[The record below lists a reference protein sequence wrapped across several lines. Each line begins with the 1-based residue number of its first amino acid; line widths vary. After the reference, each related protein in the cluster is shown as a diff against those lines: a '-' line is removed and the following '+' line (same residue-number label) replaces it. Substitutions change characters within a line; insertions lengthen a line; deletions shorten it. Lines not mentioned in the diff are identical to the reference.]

1 MKGEATFRFGFTLFF
16 YWVKV
21 SSVDLHYA
29 ETAKSGGG
37 HTGDAP
43 GLVDV
48 RLMLDVGPDY
58 FFFVCGGVSSQEPVF
73 AETFIWHFLL
83 MICDPLDEYHWLS

>member
-1 MKGEATFRFGFTLFF
+1 MKGEATFRFGFALFF
-16 YWVKV
+16 YWVEV

-48 RLMLDVGPDY
+48 RLMPDVVPEY
-58 FFFVCGGVSSQEPVF
+58 FFFVCGGVSSQEPVS
-73 AETFIWHFLL
+73 AETFIWHFLS
-83 MICDPLDEYHWLS
+83 MTCHPLDEYQCFS